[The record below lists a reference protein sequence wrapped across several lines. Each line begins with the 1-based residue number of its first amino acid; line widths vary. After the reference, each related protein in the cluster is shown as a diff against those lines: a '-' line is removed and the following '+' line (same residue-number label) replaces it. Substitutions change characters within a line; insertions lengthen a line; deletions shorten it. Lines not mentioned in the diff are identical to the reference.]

1 LLAGIG
7 RDAGKA
13 TLMPEEFKIIVS
25 TDGEDVKIA
34 IGDAAW
40 FVLTRPQALQFAFAI
55 LKHCGVSIE
64 QHDLTKGKPS

>member
-1 LLAGIG
+1 
-7 RDAGKA
+7 
-13 TLMPEEFKIIVS
+13 MPEKFTVS
-25 TDGEDVKIA
+25 VFTEGEDVKIA

-40 FVLTRPQALQFAFAI
+40 FILAKPEALQFAFAI